1 MQHFAIPSITTRFA
15 AKTIAAASLFGL
27 VACGDTA
34 IEQALLGGGAG
45 AATAIITDGN
55 AATGAVLG
63 AAANVAYCQKYPTR
77 C

>member
-1 MQHFAIPSITTRFA
+1 MRRSITLKLA
-15 AKTIAAASLFGL
+15 AVSSLAFV

-34 IEQALLGGGAG
+34 VEQALMGGGAG
-45 AATAIITDGN
+45 AATSLVLNGN
-55 AATGAVLG
+55 VATGAVVG

>member
-1 MQHFAIPSITTRFA
+1 MRTPLSIRVMAVA
-15 AKTIAAASLFGL
+15 ALGFV

-34 IEQALLGGGAG
+34 VEQALMGGGAG
-45 AATAIITDGN
+45 AATSLLVDGN
-55 AATGAVLG
+55 VAAGALVG